1 MNKIINFGAMLTI
14 AAGAVTFNSSC
25 SSNDDLGKFETIK
38 QQEFKKAFTA
48 EFGNIASGHTWGFG
62 AVEIPTLGQ
71 ATTKAAAPN
80 SNQWFDPN
88 QQYKLVKPEYITDR
102 EIEVVSQWFKE
113 HKNPVS
119 TPVNLTDFFV
129 LQVYNENKQTYTGTD
144 NNGATQTVTPA
155 EHMDWIC
162 VEENGN
168 AEHINN
174 FNSNTPAFKAEN
186 NTGSFPTTGIQY
198 MQNSSTA
205 KWGFK
210 DSYGDENTVKWDFVI
225 CAIEVDGKVG
235 YYVGYDY
242 STRKSSSSLEIA
254 KDGYYNDRI
263 LKVVPAVHTTQ
274 KRIIAEDLGASQG
287 SDFDYNDVVFDAF
300 VYSTWN
306 GVTNRSEV
314 RATITLLA
322 AGGTLPIYIG
332 NGDDKFEVHEA
343 FGVSTSTMVNTKVG
357 HKSDY
362 APVQK
367 DIFIAVNDYITTYD
381 VNNIKVEVQYGAG
394 DSAVLV
400 TLKGEAPQKI
410 CVDPK
415 FEWCDENQ
423 KISDKY
429 KQFNSYVS
437 NPSTKWY

>member
-14 AAGAVTFNSSC
+14 AAGAMVFNSSC
-25 SSNDDLGKFETIK
+25 SSNDDPGNYETIK
-38 QQEFKKAFTA
+38 QQEFKRAFTA
-48 EFGNIASGHTWGFG
+48 EFGNIASNHNWGFS

-80 SNQWFDPN
+80 SNLWFDPN
-88 QQYKLVKPEYITDR
+88 QQYKLVKPEFITDH

-129 LQVYNENKQTYTGTD
+129 LQVYNENEQTYTGTD
-144 NNGATQTVTPA
+144 NNGTTHTVTPA
-155 EHMDWIC
+155 GHMDYIC
-162 VEENGN
+162 VEENGTE
-168 AEHINN
+168 AHIYNL
-174 FNSNTPAFKAEN
+174 NSNTPAFIAEN

-274 KRIIAEDLGASQG
+274 KRIIAEDLGASNG

-306 GVTNRSEV
+306 GVTGRNEI
-314 RATITLLA
+314 RAAITILA

-332 NGDDKFEVHEA
+332 SKDDKFEVHEA
-343 FGVSTSTMVNTKVG
+343 FGVSTSTMVNTIAGK
-357 HKSDY
+357 KNEY

-367 DIFIAVNDYITTYD
+367 DIFIAVDNYDKKYNVNDIP
-381 VNNIKVEVQYGAG
+381 VEVQYGGG
-394 DSAVLV
+394 DSAILY

-410 CVDPK
+410 CVEPTFD
-415 FEWCDENQ
+415 WCDEYQN
-423 KISDKY
+423 ISNMHPLFKD
-429 KQFNSYVS
+429 YVG
-437 NPSTKWY
+437 NPSVKWY

>member
-1 MNKIINFGAMLTI
+1 MNKIINLGAMLTI
-14 AAGAVTFNSSC
+14 AAGAVVFNTSC
-25 SSNDDLGKFETIK
+25 SSDNDLGKFETIK

-88 QQYKLVKPEYITDR
+88 QQYKLVKPEFITDH

-129 LQVYNENKQTYTGTD
+129 MQVYNENKQTYTGTD
-144 NNGATQTVTPA
+144 NNGTTHTVTPA
-155 EHMDWIC
+155 GYMNWIC

-174 FNSNTPAFKAEN
+174 LNSNTPAYKAEN

-210 DSYGDENTVKWDFVI
+210 DSYGENTVKWDFVI
-225 CAIEVDGKVG
+225 CAIEVDGKIG

-242 STRKSSSSLEIA
+242 SSKKPEAELELG

-274 KRIIAEDLGASQG
+274 KRIIAEDLGASNG

-300 VYSTWN
+300 VYSRYNNATGRN
-306 GVTNRSEV
+306 EK
-314 RATITLLA
+314 RAVITLLA

-332 NGDDKFEVHEA
+332 SGEDRFEVHEA
-343 FGVSTSTMVNTKVG
+343 FGVSTSTMVNTIAGK
-357 HKSDY
+357 KNEY

-367 DIFIAVNDYITTYD
+367 DIFLAVDNYDNKYD
-381 VNNIKVEVQYGAG
+381 VNDIPVEVQYGEG
-394 DSAVLV
+394 DSAFLHALV
-400 TLKGEAPQKI
+400 GKAPEKI
-410 CVDPK
+410 CVKPTFD
-415 FEWCDENQ
+415 WCDEYQN
-423 KISDKY
+423 ISIKY
-429 KQFNSYVS
+429 PSFKEYVGD
-437 NPSTKWY
+437 PVFKWY

>member
-14 AAGAVTFNSSC
+14 AAGAMVFNSSC

-88 QQYKLVKPEYITDR
+88 QNYKLVKPEYITDR

-129 LQVYNENKQTYTGTD
+129 LQVYNENEQTYTGTD
-144 NNGATQTVTPA
+144 NNGATHTVTPA
-155 EHMDWIC
+155 GHMDYIC
-162 VEENGN
+162 VEENGTE
-168 AEHINN
+168 AHIYNL
-174 FNSNTPAFKAEN
+174 NSNTLAFKAEN

-306 GVTNRSEV
+306 GVTNRNEV

-423 KISDKY
+423 
-429 KQFNSYVS
+429 
-437 NPSTKWY
+437 

>member
-88 QQYKLVKPEYITDR
+88 EQYKLVKPEFITDH

-129 LQVYNENKQTYTGTD
+129 LQVYNENEQTYTGTD
-144 NNGATQTVTPA
+144 YNGATHTVTPA
-155 EHMDWIC
+155 GYMNWIC

-210 DSYGDENTVKWDFVI
+210 DSYGENTVKWDFVI
-225 CAIEVDGKVG
+225 CAIEVDGKIG

-242 STRKSSSSLEIA
+242 SSNKPEAKLELG

-274 KRIIAEDLGASQG
+274 KRIIAEDLGASNG

-306 GVTNRSEV
+306 GVTGRNEK
-314 RATITLLA
+314 RAVITLLA

-332 NGDDKFEVHEA
+332 SGEDRFEVHEA
-343 FGVSTSTMVNTKVG
+343 FGVSTSTMVNTIAGK
-357 HKSDY
+357 KNEY
-362 APVQK
+362 YPVQK
-367 DIFIAVNDYITTYD
+367 DIFLAVDNYDKQYNVNDIP
-381 VNNIKVEVQYGAG
+381 VGVKYGEGNSAFLHALVG
-394 DSAVLV
+394 D
-400 TLKGEAPQKI
+400 APEKI
-410 CVDPK
+410 CVKPTFD
-415 FEWCDENQ
+415 WCDEYQN
-423 KISDKY
+423 ISIKY
-429 KQFNSYVS
+429 PSFKEYVGD
-437 NPSTKWY
+437 PVFKWY

>member
-14 AAGAVTFNSSC
+14 AAGAMVFNSSC

-88 QQYKLVKPEYITDR
+88 QQYKLVKPEFITDHD
-102 EIEVVSQWFKE
+102 IEVVSQWFKE

-129 LQVYNENKQTYTGTD
+129 LQVYNENEQTYTGTD
-144 NNGATQTVTPA
+144 NNGATHTVTPA
-155 EHMDWIC
+155 GHMDYIC
-162 VEENGN
+162 VEENGTE
-168 AEHINN
+168 AHIYNL
-174 FNSNTPAFKAEN
+174 NSNTPAFKAEN

-210 DSYGDENTVKWDFVI
+210 DSYGENTVKWDFVI

-242 STRKSSSSLEIA
+242 SSNKSDEGLA
-254 KDGYYNDRI
+254 LGKDGYYNDRI

-274 KRIIAEDLGASQG
+274 KRIIAEDLGSSNG

-300 VYSTWN
+300 VYRTWN
-306 GVTNRSEV
+306 GVTGRNEI

-332 NGDDKFEVHEA
+332 SNDDRFEVHEA
-343 FGVSTSTMVNTKVG
+343 FGVSTSTMINTIAGK
-357 HKSDY
+357 KNEY
-362 APVQK
+362 TPVKK
-367 DIFIAVNDYITTYD
+367 DIFLAVDNYD
-381 VNNIKVEVQYGAG
+381 NKYNVNEIPVEVQYGKG
-394 DSAVLV
+394 DSAFLHA
-400 TLKGEAPQKI
+400 LKGVAPEKI
-410 CVDPK
+410 CVVPT
-415 FEWCDENQ
+415 FEWCDEYQN
-423 KISDKY
+423 I
-429 KQFNSYVS
+429 
-437 NPSTKWY
+437 STKYPLFKDYVGDPVVKWY

>member
-1 MNKIINFGAMLTI
+1 
-14 AAGAVTFNSSC
+14 
-25 SSNDDLGKFETIK
+25 
-38 QQEFKKAFTA
+38 
-48 EFGNIASGHTWGFG
+48 
-62 AVEIPTLGQ
+62 
-71 ATTKAAAPN
+71 
-80 SNQWFDPN
+80 
-88 QQYKLVKPEYITDR
+88 
-102 EIEVVSQWFKE
+102 
-113 HKNPVS
+113 
-119 TPVNLTDFFV
+119 
-129 LQVYNENKQTYTGTD
+129 
-144 NNGATQTVTPA
+144 
-155 EHMDWIC
+155 MDWIC
-162 VEENGN
+162 VEENGSP
-168 AEHINN
+168 EHVNN
-174 FNSNTPAFKAEN
+174 LNSNTNPYQAQY
-186 NTGSFPTTGIQY
+186 NTGAFPTVGIQY
-198 MQNSSTA
+198 MQNSSSA

-210 DSYGDENTVKWDFVI
+210 DSYGDENSVKWDFVI
-225 CAIEVDGKVG
+225 CAIEVDGEVG

-242 STRKSSSSLEIA
+242 STRKSSSGVEIA

-263 LKVVPAVHTTQ
+263 LKIVPAVHTTQ

-306 GVTNRSEV
+306 GATNRNEV
-314 RATITLLA
+314 RAAITILA

-343 FGVSTSTMVNTKVG
+343 FGVSTSTMVNTKAG

-367 DIFIAVNDYITTYD
+367 DIYIGEPSWDKTYD
-381 VNNIKVEVQYGAG
+381 INNINVEVKYGSG

-400 TLKGEAPQKI
+400 TLQGEAPQKI

-429 KQFNSYVS
+429 ELFNSYVG
-437 NPSTKWY
+437 NPSITWY

>member
-14 AAGAVTFNSSC
+14 AVGAVTFNSSC

-88 QQYKLVKPEYITDR
+88 QQYKLVKPEFITDH

-129 LQVYNENKQTYTGTD
+129 LQVYNENEQIYTGTD
-144 NNGATQTVTPA
+144 NNGTTHTVTPA
-155 EHMDWIC
+155 GHMDYIC
-162 VEENGN
+162 VEENGTE
-168 AEHINN
+168 AHIYNL
-174 FNSNTPAFKAEN
+174 NSNTPAFIAEN

-210 DSYGDENTVKWDFVI
+210 DSYGENTVKWDFVI

-242 STRKSSSSLEIA
+242 SSKKPEARLELG

-274 KRIIAEDLGASQG
+274 KRIIAEDLGASNG

-300 VYSTWN
+300 VYSGYNNATGRN
-306 GVTNRSEV
+306 EK
-314 RATITLLA
+314 RAVITLLA

-332 NGDDKFEVHEA
+332 SGEDRFEVHEA
-343 FGVSTSTMVNTKVG
+343 FGVSTSTMVNTIAGK
-357 HKSDY
+357 KNEY

-367 DIFIAVNDYITTYD
+367 DIFLAVDNYDKKYNVNDIP
-381 VNNIKVEVQYGAG
+381 VEVQYGEGESSFLHA
-394 DSAVLV
+394 LV
-400 TLKGEAPQKI
+400 GEAPEKI
-410 CVDPK
+410 CVKPTFD
-415 FEWCDENQ
+415 WCDEYQN
-423 KISDKY
+423 ISDKY
-429 KQFNSYVS
+429 PSFKEYVGD
-437 NPSTKWY
+437 PVFKWY

>member
-48 EFGNIASGHTWGFG
+48 EFGNIASDHSWGFG

-88 QQYKLVKPEYITDR
+88 QNYKLVQPEFITDR
-102 EIEVVSQWFKE
+102 EIEVVSQWFKD

-129 LQVYNENKQTYTGTD
+129 LQVYNETKPCAGSD
-144 NNGATQTVTPA
+144 VSPA
-155 EHMDWIC
+155 GHMDWIC
-162 VEENGN
+162 VEENGQ
-168 AEHINN
+168 AVHI
-174 FNSNTPAFKAEN
+174 SNLNTSTVAYTKEN
-186 NTGSFPTTGIQY
+186 NTGNFPTTGIQY

-205 KWGFK
+205 KWGFN
-210 DSYGDENTVKWDFVI
+210 DSYGTGNTLKWDFVI

-242 STRKSSSSLEIA
+242 NSQKPEAGLELG

-263 LKVVPAVHTTQ
+263 LKIVPAVHTTQ
-274 KRIIAEDLGASQG
+274 KRIIAEDLGASNG

-300 VYSTWN
+300 VYSAWN
-306 GVTNRSEV
+306 NATGRNEI

-332 NGDDKFEVHEA
+332 SKDDRFEVHEA
-343 FGVSTSTMVNTKVG
+343 FGVSTSTMVNTIAGK
-357 HKSDY
+357 KNEY

-367 DIFIAVNDYITTYD
+367 DIFIAVNNYD
-381 VNNIKVEVQYGAG
+381 KEYNVNDIQVEVQYGGG
-394 DSAVLV
+394 DSAILY

-410 CVDPK
+410 CVEPTFD
-415 FEWCDENQ
+415 WCDEYQN
-423 KISDKY
+423 ISNMHPLFKD
-429 KQFNSYVS
+429 YVG
-437 NPSTKWY
+437 NPSVKWY

>member
-14 AAGAVTFNSSC
+14 AAGAMVFNSSC
-25 SSNDDLGKFETIK
+25 SSNDDPGNYETIK
-38 QQEFKKAFTA
+38 QQEFKRAFTA
-48 EFGNIASGHTWGFG
+48 EFGNIASGHNWGFS
-62 AVEIPTLGQ
+62 AVEVPAPGQ
-71 ATTKAAAPN
+71 ATTKVAAPN
-80 SNQWFDPN
+80 SNQWFDPS
-88 QQYKLVKPEYITDR
+88 QDYKLVQPAFITDR
-102 EIEVVSQWFKE
+102 EIEVVSQWFKD

-119 TPVNLTDFFV
+119 TPVNLTDFFA
-129 LQVYNENKQTYTGTD
+129 LQVYNENEQTYSGTD
-144 NNGATQTVTPA
+144 NNGQEQTVIPGG
-155 EHMDWIC
+155 HMDWIC
-162 VEENGN
+162 VDENGTE
-168 AEHINN
+168 AHIYNL
-174 FNSNTPAFKAEN
+174 NSNTPAYQAQYQS
-186 NTGSFPTTGIQY
+186 GSFPTVGIQY
-198 MQNSSTA
+198 MQNSSSLR
-205 KWGFK
+205 WGFK

-225 CAIEVDGKVG
+225 CAIEVDGEVG

-242 STRKSSSSLEIA
+242 SSRKSSASLNIA

-263 LKVVPAVHTTQ
+263 LKIVPAVHTTQ

-306 GVTNRSEV
+306 GATNRNEV
-314 RATITLLA
+314 RAAITILA

-343 FGVSTSTMVNTKVG
+343 FGVSTSTMVNTKAG

-367 DIFIAVNDYITTYD
+367 DIYIGEPSWDKTYD
-381 VNNIKVEVQYGAG
+381 INNINVEVKYGSG

-400 TLKGEAPQKI
+400 TLQGEAPQKI

-429 KQFNSYVS
+429 ELFNSYVG
-437 NPSTKWY
+437 NPSITWY

>member
-14 AAGAVTFNSSC
+14 AAGAMTFNSSC

-48 EFGNIASGHTWGFG
+48 EFGNIASDHSWGFG
-62 AVEIPTLGQ
+62 AVEIPTFGQ
-71 ATTKAAAPN
+71 ATTKVAAPN

-88 QQYKLVKPEYITDR
+88 QNYKLVQPEFITDR
-102 EIEVVSQWFKE
+102 EIEVVSQWFKD

-129 LQVYNENKQTYTGTD
+129 LQVYNENEQTYTGTD
-144 NNGATQTVTPA
+144 NNGTTHTVTPA
-155 EHMDWIC
+155 GHMDWIC

-174 FNSNTPAFKAEN
+174 LNTGTVAYTKKN
-186 NTGSFPTTGIQY
+186 NQGSFPTNGIQY

-210 DSYGDENTVKWDFVI
+210 DSYGENTVKWDFVI

-242 STRKSSSSLEIA
+242 SSQKPEARLELG
-254 KDGYYNDRI
+254 KDGHYNDRI
-263 LKVVPAVHTTQ
+263 LKIVPAVHTTQ
-274 KRIIAEDLGASQG
+274 QRIIAEDLGASQG

-306 GVTNRSEV
+306 GVTNRNEV

>member
-14 AAGAVTFNSSC
+14 AAGAVVFNSSC
-25 SSNDDLGKFETIK
+25 SSNDDPGNYETIK
-38 QQEFKKAFTA
+38 QQEFKRAFTA
-48 EFGNIASGHTWGFG
+48 EFGNIASGHNWGFS
-62 AVEIPTLGQ
+62 AVEVPAPGQ
-71 ATTKAAAPN
+71 ATTKVAAPN
-80 SNQWFDPN
+80 SNQWFDPS
-88 QQYKLVKPEYITDR
+88 QDYKLVQPAFITDR
-102 EIEVVSQWFKE
+102 EIEVVSQWFKD

-155 EHMDWIC
+155 GHMDWIC

-263 LKVVPAVHTTQ
+263 LKIVPAVHTTQ

-300 VYSTWN
+300 VYKTWN
-306 GVTNRSEV
+306 SVTNRNEIRAAITV
-314 RATITLLA
+314 RA
-322 AGGTLPIYIG
+322 AGGTKPIYIG
-332 NGDDKFEVHEA
+332 NGDDKFEIHEA
-343 FGVSTSTMVNTKVG
+343 FGVSTSTMVNTSTGQKN
-357 HKSDY
+357 KY

-367 DIFIAVNDYITTYD
+367 DIFIAVNTYD
-381 VNNIKVEVQYGAG
+381 KTYNVNDIKVEVQYGEG
-394 DSAVLV
+394 DSAVLE
-400 TLKGEAPQKI
+400 TLTGEAPQKI
-410 CVDPK
+410 CVDPT
-415 FEWCDENQ
+415 FEWCDERQ
-423 KISDKY
+423 KITDNHPLFKD
-429 KQFNSYVS
+429 YVS
-437 NPSTKWY
+437 DPTVKWY

>member
-48 EFGNIASGHTWGFG
+48 EFGNIASGHNWGFD

-71 ATTKAAAPN
+71 ATTKAAATN
-80 SNQWFDPN
+80 ANQWFDPSQN
-88 QQYKLVKPEYITDR
+88 YKLVQPEFITPN
-102 EIEVVSQWFKE
+102 EIEVVSQWFKD

-119 TPVNLTDFFV
+119 TPVNLIDFFV
-129 LQVYNENKQTYTGTD
+129 LQVYNETKPCSGSD
-144 NNGATQTVTPA
+144 VSPA
-155 EHMDWIC
+155 EHMNLIS

-168 AEHINN
+168 AVHINN
-174 FNSNTPAFKAEN
+174 LNSKSPAYTAEN
-186 NTGSFPTTGIQY
+186 NKGGFPTNGIQY
-198 MQNSSTA
+198 MENSSTA
-205 KWGFK
+205 KWGFN
-210 DSYGDENTVKWDFVI
+210 DSNGTGNTLKWDFVI

-242 STRKSSSSLEIA
+242 SSNKSDEGLA
-254 KDGYYNDRI
+254 LGKDGYYNDRI

-274 KRIIAEDLGASQG
+274 KRIIAEDLGASNG

-306 GVTNRSEV
+306 GVTGRNEI
-314 RATITLLA
+314 RAAITILA

-332 NGDDKFEVHEA
+332 SKDDRFEVHEA
-343 FGVSTSTMVNTKVG
+343 FGVSTSTMVNTIAGK
-357 HKSDY
+357 KNEY

-367 DIFIAVNDYITTYD
+367 DIFIAVNNYD
-381 VNNIKVEVQYGAG
+381 KEYNVNDIQVEVQYGG
-394 DSAVLV
+394 GNSAILY

-410 CVDPK
+410 CVDPT
-415 FEWCDENQ
+415 FDWCDEYQN
-423 KISDKY
+423 ISTRYSLFKD
-429 KQFNSYVS
+429 YVG
-437 NPSTKWY
+437 NPSVRWY

>member
-14 AAGAVTFNSSC
+14 AAGAMVFNSSC
-25 SSNDDLGKFETIK
+25 SSNDDPGNYETIK
-38 QQEFKKAFTA
+38 QQEFKRAFTA
-48 EFGNIASGHTWGFG
+48 EFGNIASNHNWGFS

-80 SNQWFDPN
+80 SNLWFDPN
-88 QQYKLVKPEYITDR
+88 QQYKLVKPEFITDH

-129 LQVYNENKQTYTGTD
+129 LQVYNENEQTYTGTD

-155 EHMDWIC
+155 GHMDWIC

-198 MQNSSTA
+198 MQNGSTA

-242 STRKSSSSLEIA
+242 SSKKPEAKLELG

-274 KRIIAEDLGASQG
+274 KRIIAEDLGASNG

-306 GVTNRSEV
+306 GVTGRNEI
-314 RATITLLA
+314 RAAITILA

-332 NGDDKFEVHEA
+332 SKDDKFEVHEA
-343 FGVSTSTMVNTKVG
+343 FGVSTSTMVNTIAGK
-357 HKSDY
+357 KNEY

-367 DIFIAVNDYITTYD
+367 DIFIAVDNYDKKYNVNDIP
-381 VNNIKVEVQYGAG
+381 VEVQYGGG
-394 DSAVLV
+394 DSAILY

-410 CVDPK
+410 CVEPTFD
-415 FEWCDENQ
+415 WCDEYQN
-423 KISDKY
+423 ISNMHPLFKD
-429 KQFNSYVS
+429 YVGNLS
-437 NPSTKWY
+437 VKWY

>member
-14 AAGAVTFNSSC
+14 AAGAVVFNTSC
-25 SSNDDLGKFETIK
+25 SSNDDPGSYETIK
-38 QQEFKKAFTA
+38 QQEFKRAFTA
-48 EFGNIASGHTWGFG
+48 EFGNIASGPNWGFS
-62 AVEIPTLGQ
+62 AVEVPAPGQ
-71 ATTKAAAPN
+71 ATTKSALTN
-80 SNQWFDPN
+80 SNQWFEPS
-88 QQYKLVKPEYITDR
+88 QPYKLVKPDYITDR
-102 EIEVVSQWFKE
+102 EIEVVSQWFKD
-113 HKNPVS
+113 HQNPVS

-129 LQVYNENKQTYTGTD
+129 LQVYNENEQTYSGTD
-144 NNGATQTVTPA
+144 SNGQEQTVTPGG
-155 EHMDWIC
+155 HMDWIC
-162 VEENGN
+162 VEENGSP
-168 AEHINN
+168 EHVNN
-174 FNSNTPAFKAEN
+174 LNSNTNPYQAQY
-186 NTGSFPTTGIQY
+186 NTGAFPTVGIQY
-198 MQNSSTA
+198 MQNSSSA

-210 DSYGDENTVKWDFVI
+210 DSYGDENSVKWDFVI
-225 CAIEVDGKVG
+225 CAIEVDGEVG

-242 STRKSSSSLEIA
+242 STRKSSSGVEIA

-263 LKVVPAVHTTQ
+263 LKIVPAVHTTQ
-274 KRIIAEDLGASQG
+274 KRIIAEDLGASQN

-306 GVTNRSEV
+306 GATNRTEI
-314 RATITLLA
+314 RAAITVLA
-322 AGGTLPIYIG
+322 AGGTKTIYIG

-343 FGVSTSTMVNTKVG
+343 FGVSTSTMVNTKAG

-367 DIFIAVNDYITTYD
+367 DIYIGEPSWDKTYD
-381 VNNIKVEVQYGAG
+381 INNINVEVKYGSG

-400 TLKGEAPQKI
+400 TLQGEAPQKI

-429 KQFNSYVS
+429 ELFNSYVG
-437 NPSTKWY
+437 NPSITWY

>member
-71 ATTKAAAPN
+71 ATTKVANPN
-80 SNQWFDPN
+80 SNEWFKPDKN
-88 QQYKLVKPEYITDR
+88 YKLVQPEFITDH
-102 EIEVVSQWFKE
+102 EIQVVSKWFKD

-129 LQVYNENKQTYTGTD
+129 LQVYNENEQTYTGTD
-144 NNGATQTVTPA
+144 NNGTTHTVTPA
-155 EHMDWIC
+155 EHMDYIC
-162 VEENGN
+162 VEENGTE
-168 AEHINN
+168 AHIYNL
-174 FNSNTPAFKAEN
+174 NSNTPAFKAEN

-242 STRKSSSSLEIA
+242 STRKSSSLEIA
-254 KDGYYNDRI
+254 KDGFYNDRI

-274 KRIIAEDLGASQG
+274 KRIIAEDLGASNG

-300 VYSTWN
+300 VYSAWN
-306 GVTNRSEV
+306 NATGRNEK
-314 RATITLLA
+314 RAAITLLA

-332 NGDDKFEVHEA
+332 SGEDRFEVHEA
-343 FGVSTSTMVNTKVG
+343 FGVSTSTMVNTIAGK
-357 HKSDY
+357 KNEY
-362 APVQK
+362 YPVQK
-367 DIFIAVNDYITTYD
+367 DIFLAVDNYDNKYD
-381 VNNIKVEVQYGAG
+381 VNDIPVEVQYGEG
-394 DSAVLV
+394 DSAFLHALV
-400 TLKGEAPQKI
+400 GKAPEKI
-410 CVDPK
+410 CVKPTFD
-415 FEWCDENQ
+415 WCDEYQN
-423 KISDKY
+423 ISIKY
-429 KQFNSYVS
+429 PSFVEYVGD
-437 NPSTKWY
+437 PVFKWY

>member
-14 AAGAVTFNSSC
+14 AVGAVTFNSSC
-25 SSNDDLGKFETIK
+25 SSNDDLGNFETIK

-88 QQYKLVKPEYITDR
+88 QQHKLVKPEFITDH
-102 EIEVVSQWFKE
+102 EIEVVSQWFKK

-129 LQVYNENKQTYTGTD
+129 LQVYNENEQTYTGTD
-144 NNGATQTVTPA
+144 NNGATHTVTPA
-155 EHMDWIC
+155 GYMNWIC
-162 VEENGN
+162 VEENGK

-174 FNSNTPAFKAEN
+174 LNSNTPAFKDEN

-210 DSYGDENTVKWDFVI
+210 DSYGTGNTLKWDFVI

-242 STRKSSSSLEIA
+242 STRKSSSLEIA
-254 KDGYYNDRI
+254 KDGFYNDRI
-263 LKVVPAVHTTQ
+263 LKIVPAVHTTQ

-306 GVTNRSEV
+306 GATNRNEV
-314 RATITLLA
+314 RAAITILA

-343 FGVSTSTMVNTKVG
+343 FGVSTSTMVNTKAG

-367 DIFIAVNDYITTYD
+367 DIYIGEPSWDKTYD
-381 VNNIKVEVQYGAG
+381 INNINVEVKYGSG

-400 TLKGEAPQKI
+400 TLQGEAPQKI

-429 KQFNSYVS
+429 ELFNSYVG
-437 NPSTKWY
+437 NPSITWY

>member
-88 QQYKLVKPEYITDR
+88 QNYKLVQPEFITDH
-102 EIEVVSQWFKE
+102 EIEVVSQWFKK

-129 LQVYNENKQTYTGTD
+129 LQVYNENEQTYTGTD
-144 NNGATQTVTPA
+144 NNGATHTVTPA
-155 EHMDWIC
+155 GHMDYIC
-162 VEENGN
+162 VEENGTE
-168 AEHINN
+168 AHIYNL
-174 FNSNTPAFKAEN
+174 NSNTPAFKAEN

-274 KRIIAEDLGASQG
+274 KRIIAEDLGASNG

-367 DIFIAVNDYITTYD
+367 DIYIGEPSWDKTYD
-381 VNNIKVEVQYGAG
+381 INNINVEVKYGSG

-400 TLKGEAPQKI
+400 TLQGEAPQKI

-429 KQFNSYVS
+429 ELFNSYVG
-437 NPSTKWY
+437 NPSVRWY

>member
-14 AAGAVTFNSSC
+14 AVGAVTFNSSC

-48 EFGNIASGHTWGFG
+48 EFGNIASGHNWGFD

-71 ATTKAAAPN
+71 ATTKVAAPN

-88 QQYKLVKPEYITDR
+88 QNYKLVQPEFITPH
-102 EIEVVSQWFKE
+102 EIEVVSQWFKD

-119 TPVNLTDFFV
+119 TPVHLTDFLV
-129 LQVYNENKQTYTGTD
+129 LQVYNETKPCAGSD
-144 NNGATQTVTPA
+144 VSPA
-155 EHMDWIC
+155 GHMDWIC
-162 VEENGN
+162 VEKNGN
-168 AEHINN
+168 AEHIENL
-174 FNSNTPAFKAEN
+174 NTGTVAYTKEN
-186 NTGSFPTTGIQY
+186 NPGSFPTNGIQY
-198 MQNSSTA
+198 MQNSSTE

-210 DSYGDENTVKWDFVI
+210 DSYGTGNTLKWDFVI

-242 STRKSSSSLEIA
+242 NSQKPEAGLELG

-274 KRIIAEDLGASQG
+274 KRIIAEDLGASNG

-306 GVTNRSEV
+306 GVTRRNEK
-314 RATITLLA
+314 RAAITLLA

-332 NGDDKFEVHEA
+332 SGEDRFEVHEA
-343 FGVSTSTMVNTKVG
+343 FGVSTSTMVNTIAGK
-357 HKSDY
+357 KNEY
-362 APVQK
+362 YPVQK
-367 DIFIAVNDYITTYD
+367 DIFLAVDNYDKKYNVNDIP
-381 VNNIKVEVQYGAG
+381 VEVKYGEGESGFLHALVG
-394 DSAVLV
+394 D
-400 TLKGEAPQKI
+400 APEKI
-410 CVDPK
+410 CLKPTFD
-415 FEWCDENQ
+415 WCDEYQN
-423 KISDKY
+423 ISDKY
-429 KQFNSYVS
+429 PSFKEYVS
-437 NPSTKWY
+437 DPVFTWY

>member
-129 LQVYNENKQTYTGTD
+129 LQVYNENEQTYTGTD
-144 NNGATQTVTPA
+144 NNGATHTVTPA
-155 EHMDWIC
+155 GHMDYIC
-162 VEENGN
+162 VEENGTE
-168 AEHINN
+168 AHIYNL
-174 FNSNTPAFKAEN
+174 NSNTPAFKAEN

-306 GVTNRSEV
+306 GVTNRNEV